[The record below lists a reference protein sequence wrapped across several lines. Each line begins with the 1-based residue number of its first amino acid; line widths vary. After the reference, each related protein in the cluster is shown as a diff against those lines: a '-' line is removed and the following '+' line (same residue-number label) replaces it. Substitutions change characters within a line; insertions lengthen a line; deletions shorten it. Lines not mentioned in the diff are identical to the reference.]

1 MKERGKEG
9 KRGHEQQRSSL
20 HNYRSVHFFYFYGY
34 FELTNLGEFGA
45 ISSLSLADVRL
56 GVFSAQPPPPGGPRL
71 PARPPPDAA
80 DGVPRAPAGPTL
92 PARPDGLRPRL
103 FSMI

>member
-1 MKERGKEG
+1 MNSNGVRYTTTEV
-9 KRGHEQQRSSL
+9 
-20 HNYRSVHFFYFYGY
+20 YIFFTFKGI
-34 FELTNLGEFGA
+34 LTNLGEFGA